1 MSGHVAML
9 TAITTA
15 AGFAMTRIGVAGGL
29 LQSRVRRRRCSC
41 GRLLSRDG
49 CQHCGI

>member
-1 MSGHVAML
+1 MTSHAALL
-9 TAITTA
+9 TALTA
-15 AGFAMTRIGVAGGL
+15 TAGFAMIRIGVAGGL

-49 CQHCGI
+49 CERCGI

>member
-1 MSGHVAML
+1 VSGQVMVFAAL
-9 TAITTA
+9 TTA

-29 LQSRVRRRRCSC
+29 LQSRVKRRRCSC

-49 CQHCGI
+49 CERCGI

>member
-1 MSGHVAML
+1 MTGHVAL
-9 TAITTA
+9 VTALTTA

-41 GRLLSRDG
+41 GRLLSREG
-49 CQHCGI
+49 CERCGL